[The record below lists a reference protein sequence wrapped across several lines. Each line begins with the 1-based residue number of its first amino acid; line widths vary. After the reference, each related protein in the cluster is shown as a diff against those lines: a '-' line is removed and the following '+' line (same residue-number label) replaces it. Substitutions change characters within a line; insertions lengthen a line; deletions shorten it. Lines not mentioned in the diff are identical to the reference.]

1 MPIAV
6 QLALMATSNVKLRVE
21 VHSIIN
27 SENGIGGF
35 GSVQRLEELES
46 SLQFFGSW
54 MFEG

>member
-1 MPIAV
+1 MKKVSENNPKR
-6 QLALMATSNVKLRVE
+6 TE

-27 SENGIGGF
+27 AENGIGKF